1 MMLLGFL
8 ESIEMGMSWSLLVD
22 RVSEPECNAEPLTIT
37 DAQLLRESG
46 DVHID
51 STDIGMSDHFLV
63 WLELGRQLDGGVLI
77 SLMMMLN
84 VEALQAEVE
93 ALSEGWRKEE

>member
-1 MMLLGFL
+1 M
-8 ESIEMGMSWSLLVD
+8 
-22 RVSEPECNAEPLTIT
+22 
-37 DAQLLRESG
+37 
-46 DVHID
+46 
-51 STDIGMSDHFLV
+51 

>member
-1 MMLLGFL
+1 M
-8 ESIEMGMSWSLLVD
+8 
-22 RVSEPECNAEPLTIT
+22 
-37 DAQLLRESG
+37 
-46 DVHID
+46 
-51 STDIGMSDHFLV
+51 

-84 VEALQAEVE
+84 VEAEVE